1 MTLRI
6 EFSYQNTSSKN
17 RCTPIEA
24 GKFWNTSKEK
34 ITNPRGNYKDK
45 MQREVKL
52 EFDIIRSF
60 ATSVQSILIEY
71 GLNKSKPDKI

>member
-24 GKFWNTSKEK
+24 GKNWNTSKEK
-34 ITNPRGNYKDK
+34 ITNPRGNFKDK
-45 MQREVKL
+45 REVKL

-60 ATSVQSILIEY
+60 ATSVQFILIEY